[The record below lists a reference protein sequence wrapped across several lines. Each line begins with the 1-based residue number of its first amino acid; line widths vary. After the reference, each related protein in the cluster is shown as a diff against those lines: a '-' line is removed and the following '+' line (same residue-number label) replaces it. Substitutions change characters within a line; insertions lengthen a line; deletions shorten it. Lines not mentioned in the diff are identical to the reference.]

1 MTWWPVGEVPPGIP
15 DGSTIGVYANHGNG
29 SVVYVTSGADQLFRS
44 TDGGWSYTLINSSTI
59 YDPKIIVSP
68 TSAFQL
74 YMTGFDPAVLYS
86 TDGGETFVPRATGL
100 PPASPPN
107 RIVALFMRRTDP
119 LYLEVIYQNGQVWET
134 FDGGLLWTQRFSLP
148 ISSTGFIY
156 ADWDDAS
163 GHVFVRKYGTVIVS
177 SHPLYTNDGLD
188 TRLTTAIQWD
198 AVKSTLLVGTE
209 YSGLWHQTIASAVD
223 APSVTDVPSSTLTLN
238 LSPNPTADLT
248 TVTFR
253 VPEGGAHV
261 TAVVVDAAGRSVLR
275 MVDAPLPAGER
286 QLIWDGR
293 VESGERAAAGVYF
306 VRVRAGEEEAK
317 GKVVLIR

>member
-1 MTWWPVGEVPPGIP
+1 
-15 DGSTIGVYANHGNG
+15 
-29 SVVYVTSGADQLFRS
+29 
-44 TDGGWSYTLINSSTI
+44 
-59 YDPKIIVSP
+59 
-68 TSAFQL
+68 
-74 YMTGFDPAVLYS
+74 
-86 TDGGETFVPRATGL
+86 
-100 PPASPPN
+100 
-107 RIVALFMRRTDP
+107 
-119 LYLEVIYQNGQVWET
+119 
-134 FDGGLLWTQRFSLP
+134 
-148 ISSTGFIY
+148 
-156 ADWDDAS
+156 
-163 GHVFVRKYGTVIVS
+163 
-177 SHPLYTNDGLD
+177 
-188 TRLTTAIQWD
+188 
-198 AVKSTLLVGTE
+198 
-209 YSGLWHQTIASAVD
+209 
-223 APSVTDVPSSTLTLN
+223 LN